1 MAMYGLG
8 GEKLK
13 ATLELPDGTVFSG
26 LAYVAQIS
34 QTLITDDLEE
44 WSMELSGLG
53 EPLWQGTRI
62 EAAERQREVQ
72 LAIEWACDYCGSI
85 WPKAIAKCVQCG
97 GHRSFV
103 YDV

>member
-1 MAMYGLG
+1 MALYGLSG
-8 GEKLK
+8 QKLK

-26 LAYVAQIS
+26 SGYVAQIS

-44 WSMELSGLG
+44 WTMELSGLG
-53 EPLWQGTRI
+53 EPLWQGTRTQ
-62 EAAERQREVQ
+62 AVERQHKQ
-72 LAIEWACDYCGSI
+72 MSAIEWACDYCGSV
-85 WPKAIAKCVQCG
+85 WPKATTKCIQCG